1 MNNIVE
7 SKYSSKINNKSILDK
22 YFEFI
27 VDSVDKLNI
36 KTKEKINNEI
46 KSKYN
51 NNSYYEIITTKI
63 YEFFPSIISI
73 SPSISPSLT
82 PSLKQNETQS
92 HEYINS
98 DHIKYIIMIF
108 ALIVIIVFLIIKYK
122 SLVDL
127 VKSIYKK

>member
-7 SKYSSKINNKSILDK
+7 SKYNNINNKNLLDR
-22 YFEFI
+22 YLEFI

-36 KTKEKINNEI
+36 KTDKKNNNHI
-46 KSKYN
+46 TSKYSN

-63 YEFFPSIISI
+63 YEFFPSIISV
-73 SPSISPSLT
+73 SPSFSPSKS
-82 PSLKQNETQS
+82 PSSLQTTDQS
-92 HEYINS
+92 PEYINS

-108 ALIVIIVFLIIKYK
+108 ALIVILIFVIIKYK

>member
-7 SKYSSKINNKSILDK
+7 SKYNNINNKNLLDR
-22 YFEFI
+22 YLEFI

-36 KTKEKINNEI
+36 KTDKKNNNHI
-46 KSKYN
+46 TRKYSN

-63 YEFFPSIISI
+63 YEFFPSIISV
-73 SPSISPSLT
+73 SPSFSPSKS
-82 PSLKQNETQS
+82 PSSLQTTDQS
-92 HEYINS
+92 PEYINS

-108 ALIVIIVFLIIKYK
+108 ALIVILIFVIIKYK